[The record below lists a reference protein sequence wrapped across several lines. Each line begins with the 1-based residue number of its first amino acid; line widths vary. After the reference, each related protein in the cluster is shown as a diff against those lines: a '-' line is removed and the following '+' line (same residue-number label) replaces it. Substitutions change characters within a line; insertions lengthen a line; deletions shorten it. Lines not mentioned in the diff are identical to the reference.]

1 MVVRRALS
9 MSSLAKAEDR
19 SLLRDSKAAAGQQG
33 MTEYYHGVNGKRAPQ
48 VWTECWKMLVAR
60 EKIAYIIRLSNCYSN
75 IVSGKNWDV

>member
-48 VWTECWKMLVAR
+48 V
-60 EKIAYIIRLSNCYSN
+60 
-75 IVSGKNWDV
+75 